1 MNNTL
6 IELGYNYNIFKLHFY
21 RNCESMIANTNIL
34 LYLQLYIIIL
44 FRFFQ
49 RSSCYSSNCIILKY
63 NLHYFLYKYLY
74 YISWGLYCIS
84 NNNKTL
90 PCLVLNIILNYIY
103 FIYFIF
109 FIRILPYIMTLV
121 LIVFIYSTQKSNLIY
136 FTKIYCGG

>member
-1 MNNTL
+1 MWP
-6 IELGYNYNIFKLHFY
+6 IELGYNYNIFKHHFY

-34 LYLQLYIIIL
+34 LWLQLYITII

-49 RSSCYSSNCIILKY
+49 CLSCYSSNCIFLKY

-74 YISWGLYCIS
+74 CISWGLYCIS

-90 PCLVLNIILNYIY
+90 KLPCLVLNIILNYIF

-109 FIRILPYIMTLV
+109 FIHIMTYIMTLV
-121 LIVFIYSTQKSNLIY
+121 LIVFIYCTQKSNLIY
-136 FTKIYCGG
+136 FIKIYCGG